1 MIKQLLY
8 LLFCFVLY
16 VDCKFPVEITD
27 PRIKISPALH
37 DASTVVYNDKIYVYG
52 GGQLNGRKYSN
63 KMYVYE
69 FFENNGSVSLS
80 LENMQNEGP
89 NCSSCGA
96 VLLPNTSKMLILTYD
111 HSLIDTWTDNPT
123 NIPPVLPYIYDF
135 ETKQWSVE
143 TPHPTFYP
151 GNQSTDIFGARFGHN
166 TIMAQNGMIYVI
178 GGSAVWGGSNLQHL
192 KCLTST
198 WYYNRTDFSYN
209 ALPIEAPMCYHYS
222 TAFPTA
228 MYACSL
234 QSKFTNC
241 FCVCVCTTR
250 SSNYIALT
258 TGLTANFTRPSDY
271 NVTHAFEYVLYRYST
286 YYIMPYFASVLDTS
300 VNQWLSV
307 NLIGNG
313 APPLSYGATSQY
325 NPRTGLVHI
334 FGGYAFDVT
343 GSGYTLRTVS
353 TLDTAKGQW
362 FERSSLP
369 PNMGNVTVRYLA
381 SSAIVKDKYFVTLFG
396 MTEQATS
403 FLDSNDIDV
412 LRIPKEPSSGGYNYS
427 EFTMDWLDSVLPSDK
442 SVNRNGLEGKYI
454 VAIVIPV
461 VFCFLVLPGLVW
473 KRSKFKRGVKKMVLF
488 ALWDKR
494 NGEPYWT
501 EFGRLLFKLFS
512 LLVILAYLVF
522 SSSNIKNSSISSSSS
537 SVPVTEMD
545 FPDVRICLGGW
556 ISDAQN
562 STLVMPDLTCSV
574 IASNNGTITSCS
586 GMIEPLDSAI
596 HLPLFVDQKTYA
608 KCFLFRSDSE
618 KFRSTS
624 TLPTI
629 SFQISGI
636 INYNNEAIYVSIY
649 DPKNNPNRY
658 IFFDEPLPSQATDK
672 KDVETWAI
680 NDNDISDVEN
690 TFSFYAESSA
700 SVKYKLTEYKKVDST
715 VGWNYLGGF
724 FPRYLTMNKLSTQHS
739 IPTAKNS
746 FLAGPG
752 STKHQLS
759 EILISPLVFEQETV
773 TEKRNNTVLGALD
786 HLHPGD

>member
-1 MIKQLLY
+1 
-8 LLFCFVLY
+8 
-16 VDCKFPVEITD
+16 
-27 PRIKISPALH
+27 
-37 DASTVVYNDKIYVYG
+37 
-52 GGQLNGRKYSN
+52 
-63 KMYVYE
+63 
-69 FFENNGSVSLS
+69 
-80 LENMQNEGP
+80 
-89 NCSSCGA
+89 
-96 VLLPNTSKMLILTYD
+96 
-111 HSLIDTWTDNPT
+111 
-123 NIPPVLPYIYDF
+123 
-135 ETKQWSVE
+135 
-143 TPHPTFYP
+143 
-151 GNQSTDIFGARFGHN
+151 
-166 TIMAQNGMIYVI
+166 
-178 GGSAVWGGSNLQHL
+178 
-192 KCLTST
+192 
-198 WYYNRTDFSYN
+198 
-209 ALPIEAPMCYHYS
+209 
-222 TAFPTA
+222 
-228 MYACSL
+228 
-234 QSKFTNC
+234 
-241 FCVCVCTTR
+241 
-250 SSNYIALT
+250 
-258 TGLTANFTRPSDY
+258 
-271 NVTHAFEYVLYRYST
+271 
-286 YYIMPYFASVLDTS
+286 
-300 VNQWLSV
+300 
-307 NLIGNG
+307 
-313 APPLSYGATSQY
+313 
-325 NPRTGLVHI
+325 
-334 FGGYAFDVT
+334 
-343 GSGYTLRTVS
+343 
-353 TLDTAKGQW
+353 
-362 FERSSLP
+362 
-369 PNMGNVTVRYLA
+369 
-381 SSAIVKDKYFVTLFG
+381 
-396 MTEQATS
+396 
-403 FLDSNDIDV
+403 
-412 LRIPKEPSSGGYNYS
+412 
-427 EFTMDWLDSVLPSDK
+427 SVLPSDK
-442 SVNRNGLEGKYI
+442 NVNRNGLEGKYI

-545 FPDVRICLGGW
+545 FPGKNDRKRNHFNCVYCQDVRICLGGW

-636 INYNNEAIYVSIY
+636 INYNNEAIYVSVY

-773 TEKRNNTVLGALD
+773 TEKRNNTVLGALGALGGIIGLLSLLRTVLFGSRPSSPWGLVHWMTSNQQSALLSQTLD
-786 HLHPGD
+786 DQLLYSKGDKEMTAIPLSEPVHERFSEAFYKLSDEKGVYNKEEKVESVELRLAR